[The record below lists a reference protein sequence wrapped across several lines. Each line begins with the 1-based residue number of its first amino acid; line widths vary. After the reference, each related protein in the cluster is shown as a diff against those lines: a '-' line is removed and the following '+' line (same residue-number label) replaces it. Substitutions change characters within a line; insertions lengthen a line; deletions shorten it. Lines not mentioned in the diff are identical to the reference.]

1 VDDKK
6 SFLKMKS
13 EYSTQSES
21 KKGWAPRTGNT
32 TMTNVSNQKYDI
44 INFNPVNNINI
55 SSGKITNPNI
65 YNKKKG
71 IFE

>member
-1 VDDKK
+1 
-6 SFLKMKS
+6 MKS

-55 SSGKITNPNI
+55 SSGKITNLI
-65 YNKKKG
+65 FITKKRNY
-71 IFE
+71 

>member
-1 VDDKK
+1 
-6 SFLKMKS
+6 MKS

-32 TMTNVSNQKYDI
+32 TLIKVSNQKYNI

-55 SSGKITNPNI
+55 SSGKITNLI
-65 YNKKKG
+65 FITKKRNY
-71 IFE
+71 